1 MQRKER
7 IETLT
12 PVGEGPG
19 VRVAAEG
26 DFQVK
31 LGSWDDFGD
40 EARRIR
46 VEVFVTE
53 QGVPLELE
61 IDSMDPV
68 SVHALAS
75 RPAGA
80 AVGTGRLL
88 PDGHIGRIAVTRE
101 TRGQGVGGVL
111 LLNLMAVARERGHRE
126 VELFSQVQ
134 AQRFYE
140 RFGFVVVGPQF
151 DDAGIAHVPMRARLS

>member
-31 LGSWDDFGD
+31 LGSWDEFGD

-68 SVHALAS
+68 SVHAM
-75 RPAGA
+75 RY
-80 AVGTGRLL
+80 RL
-88 PDGHIGRIAVTRE
+88 ISA
-101 TRGQGVGGVL
+101 
-111 LLNLMAVARERGHRE
+111 LM
-126 VELFSQVQ
+126 Q
-134 AQRFYE
+134 
-140 RFGFVVVGPQF
+140 
-151 DDAGIAHVPMRARLS
+151 